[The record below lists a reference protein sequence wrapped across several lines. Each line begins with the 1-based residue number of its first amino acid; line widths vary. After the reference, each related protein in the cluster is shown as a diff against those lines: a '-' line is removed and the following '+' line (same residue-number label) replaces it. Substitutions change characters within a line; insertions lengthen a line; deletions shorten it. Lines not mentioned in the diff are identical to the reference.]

1 MDLGTI
7 LIGIIPISLNC
18 SINSLTLPNFFES
31 KEMEESLI
39 ELKKEQSPVNSQRV
53 ITLDSFEGNMA

>member
-7 LIGIIPISLNC
+7 FIGIIPISLNC
-18 SINSLTLPNFFES
+18 SIKSLTLPNFFES